1 MLVIWD
7 RFESLVAAL
16 LAAIALVV
24 FLYGMVARFAFPQLA
39 PDWVLE
45 VTIFLLVWAM
55 LLSGSALAANGR
67 HVRADL
73 IVSRFPRHV
82 QLVLEAAGMLVATAF
97 CAVLVASGIEVVQFA
112 IDFDERTLNSLR
124 IPMSYYYAS
133 VPVAFTLIALRFL
146 MRFRTLL
153 VTREPTFH
161 SDHQIDP
168 SVSID

>member
-16 LAAIALVV
+16 LAAVALVV

-73 IVSRFPRHV
+73 IVSRFPRPV
-82 QLVLEAAGMLVATAF
+82 QLVLEAAGMLVATIF
-97 CAVLVASGIEVVQFA
+97 CAVLVASGVEVVQFA

-146 MRFRTLL
+146 MRFRDLL